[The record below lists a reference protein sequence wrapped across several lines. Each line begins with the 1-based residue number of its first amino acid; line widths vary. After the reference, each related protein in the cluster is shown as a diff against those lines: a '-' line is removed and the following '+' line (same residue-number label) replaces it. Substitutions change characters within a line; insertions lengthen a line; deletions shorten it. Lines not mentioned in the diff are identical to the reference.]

1 MDVVAVTKY
10 AKLSPSKARD
20 LARRMTGLSVAEA
33 LGVVDFSERK
43 AATMLRKTLRSAIA
57 NAEHNAKLSADDL
70 RVKSAVVDDGPS
82 VGRYW
87 ARARGMVRRITR
99 RTCHLRVVL
108 TDGVE
113 EEAKQDS

>member
-1 MDVVAVTKY
+1 MDVVAITKY

-20 LARRMTGLSVAEA
+20 FARRMTGLPVSEA

-43 AATMLRKTLRSAIA
+43 AAVMLRKTLRSAIA
-57 NAEHNAKLSADDL
+57 NAENNAKLSADDL
-70 RVKSAVVDDGPS
+70 RVKSAIVEDGPM

-87 ARARGMVRRITR
+87 ARARGMVRRIQR

-113 EEAKQDS
+113 EEAEQDS